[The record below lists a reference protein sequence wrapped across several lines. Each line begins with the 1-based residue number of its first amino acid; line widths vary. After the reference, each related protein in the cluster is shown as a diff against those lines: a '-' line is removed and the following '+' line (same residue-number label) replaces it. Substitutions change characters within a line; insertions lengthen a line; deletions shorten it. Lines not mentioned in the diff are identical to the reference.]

1 MNRITLTTK
10 FFTPLLREDYVARPR
25 LLRQIEDNSHRNLIL
40 ISAPAGFGKTT
51 LLGEWVRS
59 NKNPCAQSYAWLSL
73 DNKDNTPIRFWSY
86 IIHDLQTVE
95 PGLGKAALTQ
105 LEKHDPAPIES
116 FLIVFLNEIAQLD
129 RHLTLILDDYHVI
142 ESPEIHQGMIFLIEH
157 LPTTLQLI
165 LCTRVDPPWPLARW
179 RAQQCFLELR
189 QSDLRFTFDETAAFL
204 NHAMKLDLNP
214 NEVTSLEHRTEGWIA
229 GLQMAALSLQ
239 NHENPSG
246 FIQSFTGSHR
256 FILDYLL
263 EEVLDRQLPE
273 IRDFLLKTS
282 ILKRLSSS
290 LCNSMIAITNSQAV
304 LTTIEQKNLFLIPLD
319 EHRQW
324 YRYHHLFADLLNIM
338 LEQAH
343 PGLAAELHRRAS
355 EWFSAQGM
363 IPEAL
368 DHALSAGD
376 MELAARLVS
385 ANVLALVE
393 YAELA
398 PILRQVENTPH
409 EQREAQ
415 PWLGVAYAWALAY
428 SGQIERAN
436 TALALAEKQLQTLPQ
451 TTSDQIAGHIAAV
464 RAYAAWMQGSQ
475 NQAVELA
482 GQAAVLLLP
491 TETAVRALNLTTLG
505 NSLDQYAAS
514 QKAVTVLEQAV
525 GLARQVEQSH
535 VFMPAAS
542 GLAYAYIGFGRLH
555 KAHEICLEA
564 IELAE
569 AHQRRSGQPI
579 YAAASVYAELS
590 AALVEWGECKP
601 ALQAARQ
608 GLTLAE
614 HWAQADTISLCLL
627 SQITALSCA
636 QEFEAAE
643 QVLGRARKLARS
655 ISPWFVA
662 NVDMVETSFW
672 LDVGDTLRAT
682 RVAHDAVGDLPVWVQ
697 SRLLLAQNRL
707 EEALSLLGQ
716 ALPGSRNNP
725 TLEMVRLGALQSLG
739 LLLKT
744 DEKSALTTLQWTLEI
759 AAPENQVFTFVRLGK
774 TMETLLRCAL
784 AKSICPA
791 FTRQLIA
798 SFEALGKP
806 RSLLAAEGLVEPLSA
821 RELEILALLD
831 GPLSTPEIA
840 GQLVIST
847 YTVRAHI
854 KNIYSKLGVHGRSG
868 AVKKANEF
876 GLLA

>member
-1 MNRITLTTK
+1 MKRITLTTK

-25 LLRQIEDNSHRNLIL
+25 LLRQVKDNLQHNLIL

-51 LLGEWVRS
+51 LLSEWVRA
-59 NKNPCAQSYAWLSL
+59 NKNSRMQRYAWLSL
-73 DNKDNTPIRFWSY
+73 DNKDNAPVRFWSY
-86 IIHDLQTVE
+86 VIHALQTVKA
-95 PGLGKAALTQ
+95 GLGKAALAR
-105 LEKHDPAPIES
+105 LENPDPAPIEQL
-116 FLIVFLNEIAQLD
+116 LIILLNEIAQLD
-129 RHLTLILDDYHVI
+129 QHLTLILDDYHVI

-157 LPTTLQLI
+157 LPSTLQLI
-165 LCTRVDPPWPLARW
+165 LATRIDPPWPLARW
-179 RAQQCFLELR
+179 RARQWFLELR
-189 QSDLRFTFDETAAFL
+189 QSDLRFTFEETAAFL
-204 NHAMKLDLNP
+204 KQAMKLDLNS
-214 NEVTSLEHRTEGWIA
+214 NDVATLENRTEGWIA

-256 FILDYLL
+256 FFLDYLL
-263 EEVLDRQLPE
+263 EEVLDRQPPE
-273 IRDFLLKTS
+273 IRNFLLKTS
-282 ILKRLSSS
+282 ILKRLSGS
-290 LCNSMIAITNSQAV
+290 LCNSVMAIPNSQAV
-304 LTTIEQKNLFLIPLD
+304 LAALDQKNLFLIPLD

-355 EWFSAQGM
+355 DWFSAQGM
-363 IPEAL
+363 ILEAL
-368 DHALSAGD
+368 DHALSAGE

-393 YAELA
+393 HAELA
-398 PILRQVENTPH
+398 PILQQVENTPH
-409 EQREAQ
+409 EQRDAQ

-428 SGQIERAN
+428 SGQIERAK
-436 TALALAEKQLQTLPQ
+436 TALTLAEKRLKTLPQ
-451 TTSDQIAGHIAAV
+451 TTRDQIAGHIAAV
-464 RAYAAWMQGSQ
+464 RAYAAWVHGSQ
-475 NQAVELA
+475 DQAVELA
-482 GQAAVLLLP
+482 DQAADLLLP
-491 TETAVRALNLTTLG
+491 NETTVRALNLTTLG
-505 NSLDQYAAS
+505 NSLNQYAAS
-514 QKAVTVLEQAV
+514 QRSVEALEQAV

-542 GLAYAYIGFGRLH
+542 GLAHAYIVLGRLH

-590 AALVEWGECKP
+590 ATLVEWGECKP

-608 GLTLAE
+608 GFTLAE
-614 HWAQADTISLCLL
+614 CWAQADTILLCLL

-643 QVLGRARKLARS
+643 QVVVRARKLARS

-662 NVDMVETSFW
+662 TVDMVETSFW

-716 ALPGSRNNP
+716 ALPGSRTNP
-725 TLEMVRLGALQSLG
+725 TLETVRLGALQSLG
-739 LLLKT
+739 LFLQT
-744 DEKSALTTLQWTLEI
+744 DEKSALTTLKWTLEI
-759 AAPENQVFTFVRLGK
+759 AAPENQVFTFVRLGEM
-774 TMETLLRCAL
+774 METLLRRAL
-784 AKSICPA
+784 AKSICPV

-798 SFEALGKP
+798 SSEARGKP
-806 RSLLAAEGLVEPLSA
+806 RSLLVAEGLIEPLSA

-840 GQLVIST
+840 GQLFIST

-868 AVKKANEF
+868 AVKKAKEL

>member
-1 MNRITLTTK
+1 M
-10 FFTPLLREDYVARPR
+10 REDYVARPR
-25 LLRQIEDNSHRNLIL
+25 LLRQVKGNLQPNLIL
-40 ISAPAGFGKTT
+40 ISTPAGFGKTS
-51 LLGEWVRS
+51 LLSEWVRA
-59 NKNPCAQSYAWLSL
+59 NKNPRMQRYAWLSL
-73 DNKDNTPIRFWSY
+73 DNKDNAPVRFWNY
-86 IIHDLQTVE
+86 VIHALQTVL
-95 PGLGKAALTQ
+95 PGLGKTALAR
-105 LEKHDPAPIES
+105 LDEPDPAPIEQL
-116 FLIVFLNEIAQLD
+116 LIVLLNETAQLD
-129 RHLTLILDDYHVI
+129 QQLTLILDDYHVI
-142 ESPEIHQGMIFLIEH
+142 ESPEIHQGMIFLVEH
-157 LPTTLQLI
+157 LPPTLQLI
-165 LCTRVDPPWPLARW
+165 LATRIDPPWPLARW
-179 RAQQCFLELR
+179 RARQWFLELR
-189 QSDLRFTFDETAAFL
+189 QSDLRFTFEETAAFL
-204 NHAMKLDLNP
+204 KQTMKLDLNSTD
-214 NEVTSLEHRTEGWIA
+214 VATLENRTEGWIA

-256 FILDYLL
+256 FILAYLL
-263 EEVLDRQLPE
+263 EEVLDRQPPE

-282 ILKRLSSS
+282 ILKRLSGP
-290 LCNSMIAITNSQAV
+290 LCNSVMAIPNSQAV
-304 LTTIEQKNLFLIPLD
+304 LAALDQKNLFLIPLD

-355 EWFSAQGM
+355 DWFSAQGL

-393 YAELA
+393 HAELA
-398 PILRQVENTPH
+398 PILYQVENTPP
-409 EQREAQ
+409 EQRDAQ
-415 PWLGVAYAWALAY
+415 PWLGVAYAWVLAY
-428 SGQIERAN
+428 SGQIERAK
-436 TALALAEKQLQTLPQ
+436 TALTLAEKRMQTLSQ
-451 TTSDQIAGHIAAV
+451 TTRDQIAGHIAAV
-464 RAYAAWMQGSQ
+464 RAYAAWVHGSQ

-482 GQAAVLLLP
+482 EQAVDLLLP
-491 TETAVRALNLTTLG
+491 SETAVRALNLTTLG
-505 NSLDQYAAS
+505 NSLNQYAAS
-514 QKAVTVLEQAV
+514 QRSVAALEHAV

-542 GLAYAYIGFGRLH
+542 GLAYAYIVSGRLY
-555 KAHEICLEA
+555 KAYEICLEA

-614 HWAQADTISLCLL
+614 RWAQADTISLCLL

-643 QVLGRARKLARS
+643 QVVVRARKLARS

-672 LDVGDTLRAT
+672 LDAGDTLRAM

-716 ALPGSRNNP
+716 ALPGLRIDP
-725 TLEMVRLGALQSLG
+725 TLETVRLGALQSLG
-739 LLLKT
+739 LFLQT
-744 DEKSALTTLQWTLEI
+744 DEKSALAALKWTLEI
-759 AAPENQVFTFVRLGK
+759 AAPENQVFTFVRLGE
-774 TMETLLRCAL
+774 TMETLLRRAL

-798 SFEALGKP
+798 SFEARGKP
-806 RSLLAAEGLVEPLSA
+806 RLLLAAEGLIEPLSV

-854 KNIYSKLGVHGRSG
+854 KNIYGKLGVHGRSG
-868 AVKKANEF
+868 AVKKAKEF